1 MAIDIKA
8 PLVEQLFAIGQ
19 SVGANGN
26 NAVTGQAQTGGFQ
39 NRAPAPAPQTE
50 SGGNG
55 SGALATAA
63 GHLAGQYLGSKVPDT
78 QVDAKGNGF
87 GLGGKLVDG
96 QMGGAS
102 YAGDSAQNRLMSFFN
117 KKEAPSYMPK
127 DNGTTPHTN
136 PFALNYANA
145 PQAPGLLLQY

>member
-19 SVGANGN
+19 TVGATGN
-26 NAVTGQAQTGGFQ
+26 NSVTGQAQTGGFQ
-39 NRAPAPAPQTE
+39 NRAPAPAPQAP

-55 SGALATAA
+55 YGALATAA
-63 GHLAGQYLGSKVPDT
+63 GSLAGRYLGGTVADT

-87 GLGGKLVDG
+87 GLGGNLVDG

-102 YAGDSAQNRLMSFFN
+102 YAGDSAQNRLMSLFN
-117 KKEAPSYMPK
+117 KKEAPGFMPK
-127 DNGTTPHTN
+127 DNGTTPNTN

-145 PQAPGLLLQY
+145 PQAPGLLTRY

>member
-19 SVGANGN
+19 SVGADGN
-26 NAVTGQAQTGGFQ
+26 NTVTGQAQTGGFK
-39 NRAPAPAPQTE
+39 NRAPTPSSQAP

-55 SGALATAA
+55 YGALASAA
-63 GHLAGQYLGSKVPDT
+63 GGLAGQYLGSNVTDT

-102 YAGDSAQNRLMSFFN
+102 YAGDSAQSPLMNIFN

-127 DNGTTPHTN
+127 DNGTTPNTN
-136 PFALNYANA
+136 PYALDYANA
-145 PQAPGLLLQY
+145 PQAPGLLMQY

>member
-1 MAIDIKA
+1 MAINIKA

-19 SVGANGN
+19 SVGAEGN

-55 SGALATAA
+55 FGALATAA

-87 GLGGKLVDG
+87 GLGGKLVNG

-102 YAGDSAQNRLMSFFN
+102 YAGDSSQNRLMSFFN

-127 DNGTTPHTN
+127 DNGTTPNTN

>member
-1 MAIDIKA
+1 MAINIKA

-87 GLGGKLVDG
+87 GLGGNLVNG
-96 QMGGAS
+96 QVGGTS
-102 YAGDSAQNRLMSFFN
+102 YAGDSSQNRLMSFFN
-117 KKEAPSYMPK
+117 KKEAQSYMPK

>member
-1 MAIDIKA
+1 MAINIKA

-96 QMGGAS
+96 QMGRAS
-102 YAGDSAQNRLMSFFN
+102 YAGDSAQSPLMSLFN
-117 KKEAPSYMPK
+117 KKAAPSYMPK
-127 DNGTTPHTN
+127 DNGTTPNTN

>member
-19 SVGANGN
+19 SVGAGGN
-26 NAVTGQAQTGGFQ
+26 NTVTGRAQTGGFQ
-39 NRAPAPAPQTE
+39 NRAPAPAPQAP

-55 SGALATAA
+55 YGALASVA
-63 GHLAGQYLGSKVPDT
+63 GGLAGKYLGSNVTDT

-87 GLGGKLVDG
+87 GLGGNLVDG

-102 YAGDSAQNRLMSFFN
+102 YAGDSAKSPLMNLFN

-127 DNGTTPHTN
+127 DNGTTPNTN
-136 PFALNYANA
+136 PYALDYANA
-145 PQAPGLLLQY
+145 PQVPGLLMQY